1 MKLMNTIIS
10 NKNLEVMKKNSLK
23 AEKMLKLLANSKRLL
38 ILCNLLRKE
47 CSVNELS
54 VLVGLSQSALSQH
67 LAKMREEELVSTN
80 KQGTTIYYRI
90 NKPEVEA
97 ILSTLYLIYCKE

>member
-1 MKLMNTIIS
+1 MNTIIS
-10 NKNLEVMKKNSLK
+10 NTNLEVMKKNSLK

-54 VLVGLSQSALSQH
+54 ELVGLSQSALSQH
-67 LAKMREEELVSTN
+67 LAKMRQEGLVVTN
-80 KQGTTIYYRI
+80 KQGTTSYYRI

>member
-1 MKLMNTIIS
+1 MNTIIS
-10 NKNLEVMKKNSLK
+10 NTNLEVMKKNSLK

-54 VLVGLSQSALSQH
+54 ELVGLSQSALSQH
-67 LAKMREEELVSTN
+67 LAKMRQEGLVVTN
-80 KQGTTIYYRI
+80 KQGTTSFYRI

-97 ILSTLYLIYCKE
+97 ILSTLYLIYCKEQ